1 MTAIDLTRTAGTSA
15 HITSAR
21 IAELGRALDAGL
33 EPDTVEL
40 LLLAH
45 TARDLDVNEILV
57 QVMIDD
63 EQPSVA
69 RVRAFARVSV
79 QVAARL
85 HEIDGATPQHD
96 HELQP
101 AC

>member
-1 MTAIDLTRTAGTSA
+1 MTAIDFTGSDAVPA
-15 HITSAR
+15 HTTSAR
-21 IAELGRALDAGL
+21 IAELGRAMEAGF

-45 TARDLDVNEILV
+45 TARDLGVNEILV

-63 EQPSVA
+63 EQPAVA

-85 HEIDGATPQHD
+85 HELDAATDQ